1 MLKPFV
7 SPRWLGWHTLLVV
20 ALGGLGWL
28 GWWQLDSARAQ
39 GDWQNYGYALQWWL
53 FGGFA
58 IFLWVKLVLDE
69 LDPTQAEPAEPEEP
83 LAPVVQRQAAVA
95 PEAEDDELAAYN
107 RHLAWL
113 AERSD
118 R

>member
-1 MLKPFV
+1 M
-7 SPRWLGWHTLLVV
+7 
-20 ALGGLGWL
+20 
-28 GWWQLDSARAQ
+28 
-39 GDWQNYGYALQWWL
+39 
-53 FGGFA
+53 
-58 IFLWVKLVLDE
+58 
-69 LDPTQAEPAEPEEP
+69 
-83 LAPVVQRQAAVA
+83 APVVQRQAAVA